1 MQLRLPADPSQCIPL
16 KIVPLTAE
24 GEGLI
29 GGSPPVSVRPAFEGL
44 RFFVSVPF
52 TIAPVQNISVFVAD
66 LERLESGKLHALGA
80 VDVVQHEPAPHAG
93 ASPMDSELSPLLL
106 RLGGERSDDEL
117 QGSEMLPHGG
127 HKLGGRPFLFPRVGR
142 LVTEIERLSVE
153 GYLHVLQMA
162 FPDRDEPI
170 RGSWP
175 FGDGEFHVFGKPP
188 FSRDLW
194 RWCWQH

>member
-1 MQLRLPADPSQCIPL
+1 MQLRFPADPRRCIPI
-16 KIVPLTAE
+16 KIVPPTDVPQ
-24 GEGLI
+24 GII
-29 GGSPPVSVRPAFEGL
+29 GGNPPVSARPTLAGL

-52 TIAPVQNISVFVAD
+52 AVDPAENISVFVAD

-80 VDVVQHEPAPHAG
+80 VEVIRHPPAPRGG
-93 ASPMDSELSPLLL
+93 ASELSSPLSPMSLSL
-106 RLGGERSDDEL
+106 RDESEDDEQVDRDL
-117 QGSEMLPHGG
+117 LPRGG

-142 LVTEIERLSVE
+142 LAAEIERLNAD

-175 FGDGEFHVFGKPP
+175 FGDGELHVFGRPP
-188 FSRDLW
+188 FSRELW